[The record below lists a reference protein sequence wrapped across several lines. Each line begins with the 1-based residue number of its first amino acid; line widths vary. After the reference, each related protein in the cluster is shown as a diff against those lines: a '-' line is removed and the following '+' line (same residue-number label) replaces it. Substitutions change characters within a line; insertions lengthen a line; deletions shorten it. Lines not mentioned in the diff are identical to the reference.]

1 MSELDPPRPPLPPI
15 FEENPASVDRVRQRL
30 EAVQAG
36 TSTAIP
42 SEVEMLG
49 AIFRTL
55 TIQTNQLARIDDSLR
70 RIAEAQERA
79 HPQGAPTR

>member
-1 MSELDPPRPPLPPI
+1 MSEFNPPRPPPPPI
-15 FEENPASVDRVRQRL
+15 FEENRPSLDHVRKRL
-30 EAVQAG
+30 ESVQAG
-36 TSTAIP
+36 TSTVIP
-42 SEVEMLG
+42 SEAEMLG

-79 HPQGAPTR
+79 HPQGAPIR